1 MKIMVDL
8 TDTLKDWTEF
18 LSDLQC
24 DLDDV
29 RSSIR
34 YYDPMDDSPFLDELI
49 ESEYNYITDD
59 VIEVIQ
65 LTACT
70 LLRRRIDSFMGQLG
84 FSLRRIIDVFMTSL
98 SSAIFAVVDVIQL
111 GLTEGMEDVDA
122 SGRYHRDSSQMAD
135 IPRLVATV

>member
-8 TDTLKDWTEF
+8 TDTLKEWTEF

-34 YYDPMDDSPFLDELI
+34 YYDLMDDSPFLDELI
-49 ESEYNYITDD
+49 ESEYSYITDD

-65 LTACT
+65 VTACA
-70 LLRRRIDSFMGQLG
+70 LLRGRIDSFMGQLG

-98 SSAIFAVVDVIQL
+98 SSAIFVVVDVIRL
-111 GLTEGMEDVDA
+111 GPIEEVEDVDT
-122 SGRYHRDSSQMAD
+122 SGRYHRDSSQMVD
-135 IPRLVATV
+135 IPRLMAAV